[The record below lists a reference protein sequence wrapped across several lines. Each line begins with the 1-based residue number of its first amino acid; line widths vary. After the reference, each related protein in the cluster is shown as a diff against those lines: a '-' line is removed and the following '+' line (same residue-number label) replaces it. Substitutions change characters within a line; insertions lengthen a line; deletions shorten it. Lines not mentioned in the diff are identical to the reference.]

1 MTAAALDHPEPWT
14 EAEYLALP
22 ETNQRIELLDGTLL
36 VTPAP
41 VSDHQQWAR
50 RLANLLEAAA
60 PSDIEVLEAVN
71 LRVGPSRLLIP
82 DVLVTSRLGTTKVYQ
97 PEDALIVV
105 EVLSPSSVS
114 IDRVLKPY
122 LYAAAGV
129 PWFLRVEPDQGQL
142 PELWLYELGPA
153 GYEERA
159 RATAGRP
166 LTLDQPFAAV
176 IDPIAL
182 THRPDG

>member
-41 VSDHQQWAR
+41 GIGHQQWAR

-60 PSDIEVLEAVN
+60 PSDIDVAESVN
-71 LRVGPSRLLIP
+71 LHVGSARILIP
-82 DVLVTSRLGTTKVYQ
+82 DVLVVRGRGDVKVH
-97 PEDALIVV
+97 EAADALLVV

-114 IDRVLKPY
+114 IDRVLKPH

-142 PELWLYELGPA
+142 PELWLYELGPD

-176 IDPIAL
+176 IDPVAL

>member
-1 MTAAALDHPEPWT
+1 MTVAALEHPEPWT

-22 ETNQRIELLDGTLL
+22 ESKQRVELLDGTLL

-41 VSDHQQWAR
+41 GIGHQQWAR

-60 PSDIEVLEAVN
+60 PADVDVAEGVN

-82 DVLVTSRLGTTKVYQ
+82 DVLVVRGRGEVKVH
-97 PEDALIVV
+97 EAADALLVV

-114 IDRVLKPY
+114 IDRVLKPH

-129 PWFLRVEPDQGQL
+129 SRYLRVEPGPAQL
-142 PELWLYELGPA
+142 PELWLYELGPG

-159 RATAGRP
+159 RAAGTEALA
-166 LTLDQPFAAV
+166 LTDPFPAR
-176 IDPIAL
+176 IDPAAL
-182 THRPDG
+182 TRRTRG